1 MSLIKKLAE
10 KVLTTIGQRGEQNG
24 YDKQAGTAQEERSA
38 AQIARVFN
46 ALTGHNLS
54 TTDAWTFQQVLK
66 LVRMENQIKMG
77 SGDLLDSCVD
87 MVGYSLLKAETALQ
101 DHRPAQAGELVKR
114 EPETQQER
122 LATARRIAGC
132 SDTDA
137 VATTLPTHTR
147 VGRRVDTGSHPV
159 VLPEE
164 TFKAIDD
171 AKHTDG
177 RS

>member
-10 KVLTTIGQRGEQNG
+10 KVLATLEQRGANNG

-66 LVRMENQIKMG
+66 LVRMENQIKTG

-87 MVGYSLLKAETALQ
+87 MVGYSLLKAETALHE
-101 DHRPAQAGELVKR
+101 HRPAQAAALVT
-114 EPETQQER
+114 ETQQER
-122 LATARRIAGC
+122 LATAITKAGC
-132 SDTDA
+132 SDTDP
-137 VATTLPTHTR
+137 VAPTLPTHSR
-147 VGRRVDTGSHPV
+147 VGRRVDTGNHPV

-164 TFKAIDD
+164 SFKAIED